1 MKSNIHEFK
10 KNNLLGVSKKLIL
23 PILFLLF
30 SCSSTKIVSTWS
42 EPNKQIKISNLN
54 KVLVIAKF
62 KTETSNRKAEDNM
75 VEYLGEKGIQSYNYL
90 KSNFNKDN
98 IDAIRNK
105 IKNDGFDGV
114 VTMRLI
120 DVEQEKI
127 AQRNDFN
134 RYPNNYRDFNNYFY
148 ESQMSYENPD
158 YYVTTK
164 VYTIETN
171 VYSIKAN
178 KIIWTALTEST
189 DPKGVEKMTAE
200 IAKVV
205 YNQMVKDSFIN

>member
-1 MKSNIHEFK
+1 M
-10 KNNLLGVSKKLIL
+10 KKLFI
-23 PILFLLF
+23 PIFLIIF

-42 EPNKQIKISNLN
+42 EPNKKVKISNLK
-54 KVLVIAKF
+54 KVLVMARF

-75 VEYLGEKGIQSYNYL
+75 VEYLNGSGIQSYNYL
-90 KSNFNKDN
+90 KSNFNKEN
-98 IDAIRNK
+98 IDAIRTK
-105 IKNDGFDGV
+105 IKKDDFDGV

-120 DVEQEKI
+120 DVDQEQI
-127 AQRNDFN
+127 AQRAITN

-148 ESQMSYENPD
+148 DSQMSYENPN

-171 VYSIKAN
+171 VYSIKAD
-178 KIIWTALTEST
+178 KIIWSALTETT
-189 DPKGVEKMTAE
+189 DPIGVEKMTAE

-205 YNQMVKDSFIN
+205 YNQMVKDSFVK